1 MHGTPPNGS
10 ATSSRCG
17 TGEPG
22 VRSRAGLARPPELLA
37 APGYFLRRL
46 QQAYQAAWTL
56 HVDQVVTSQQL
67 AVLLAASRHP
77 GAEQGL
83 IGVSVALDRSTMADV
98 VDRLEKRGWLRRQRS
113 ADDGRK
119 RLIHLTA
126 DGRKNMLAILER
138 SQQLEATLMEGYGPH
153 SQQLIVDVLESL
165 SLRWEA

>member
-1 MHGTPPNGS
+1 VASNEALT
-10 ATSSRCG
+10 
-17 TGEPG
+17 
-22 VRSRAGLARPPELLA
+22 RPPELRT

-67 AVLLAASRHP
+67 AVLLAARRHP

-83 IGVSVALDRSTMADV
+83 IGASVALDRSTMADV
-98 VDRLEKRGWLRRQRS
+98 VGRLEKRGWLRRERS
-113 ADDGRK
+113 ASDGRK
-119 RLIHLTA
+119 RLVHLTPR
-126 DGRKNMLAILER
+126 GRKNMLEILDR

-153 SQQLIVDVLESL
+153 GQRLIIEMLEGL